1 MNFEHVI
8 QSQIYPPM
16 HHCISVTKD
25 KDDLITVWYSASY
38 EKAPD
43 SVIHLAKKRFDKWT
57 EPVTV
62 IKMPGFGIGNPVIW
76 KSPDDE
82 LWLFFVILTEND
94 WQSALICRQKSKDH
108 GENWSELE
116 IISNMKGIMT
126 KGRLLILRNG
136 NYLLPVYDEKKW
148 TSMILLSE
156 DGNNW
161 KLYGETTVTGLIQP
175 VVIELDD
182 GNLMMMSRSKM
193 GKVYISYSFNGG
205 LSWIASAQTDIPNP
219 NSGIDVVKY
228 KDMLVLAHN
237 HTQTGRNR
245 MDLLFSKDE
254 GKTWSAPF
262 CVKEADH
269 GEYSYPW
276 LLQDEKQL
284 HLFFTDNR
292 MNFIHSFFEDR
303 DFEKR

>member
-1 MNFEHVI
+1 MNFENVM

-16 HHCISVTKD
+16 HHCVSVTKD
-25 KDDLITVWYSASY
+25 RDDLIAVWYSASY

-43 SVIHLAKKRFDKWT
+43 SVIHLSRKHFDKWT
-57 EPVTV
+57 DPVTV
-62 IKMPGFGIGNPVIW
+62 FKMPGFGVGNPVIW
-76 KSPDDE
+76 KSPEDE
-82 LWLFFVILTEND
+82 LWLFLVILTEND
-94 WQSALICRQKSKDH
+94 WQSALICRKKSKDH

-116 IISNMKGIMT
+116 IISNIKGIMT
-126 KGRLLILRNG
+126 KGRPIVLKNG

-148 TSMILLSE
+148 TSMILISE

-175 VVIELDD
+175 VVVELDD
-182 GNLMMMSRSKM
+182 GILMMMSRSKM
-193 GKVYISYSFNGG
+193 GKVYVSYSFNGG
-205 LSWIASAQTDIPNP
+205 LSWMASAQTDIPNP
-219 NSGIDVVKY
+219 NSSIDVVKY

-245 MDLLFSKDE
+245 MDLLFSKNE
-254 GKTWSAPF
+254 GRNWSGPF
-262 CVKEADH
+262 CVKEADR

-292 MNFIHSFFEDR
+292 MNFIHSFFEDG